1 MSRQPARMTRSRTLP
16 RPVLVAV
23 ALAVALLGWVPAQPA
38 GAHGQLVSSQPAGDG
53 LVEVMPSRAFLT
65 FSDPVKEVKEIAV
78 VGPDG
83 SVTNGTATAD
93 GAEVT
98 QTLWAGPDGD
108 YTMSYFVVS
117 EDGHDVRGEVR
128 FEVGPLAVAAPDPS
142 ATPAPARSADD
153 PEDDGPGIAIPATVL
168 ALSAGVALLLV
179 LVRRRSGRSG

>member
-83 SVTNGTATAD
+83 SERVVAVVATKQPVTLDEHAQRLAGTD
-93 GAEVT
+93 
-98 QTLWAGPDGD
+98 QML
-108 YTMSYFVVS
+108 
-117 EDGHDVRGEVR
+117 
-128 FEVGPLAVAAPDPS
+128 L
-142 ATPAPARSADD
+142 ADD
-153 PEDDGPGIAIPATVL
+153 VVDRARPETG
-168 ALSAGVALLLV
+168 SE
-179 LVRRRSGRSG
+179 RRLRA